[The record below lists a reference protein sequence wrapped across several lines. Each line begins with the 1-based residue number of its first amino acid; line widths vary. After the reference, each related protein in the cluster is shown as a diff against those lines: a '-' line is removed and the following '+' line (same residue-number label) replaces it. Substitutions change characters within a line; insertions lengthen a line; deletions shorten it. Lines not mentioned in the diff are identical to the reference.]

1 MKIVCDF
8 SRFHLADPTGY
19 PFAIINSSREA
30 SSKASNGLSDPRTH
44 VHRETHNNQRRMG
57 EIMTSV
63 DPCAFFGPGRDLP

>member
-30 SSKASNGLSDPRTH
+30 SSKASN
-44 VHRETHNNQRRMG
+44 VCMG
-57 EIMTSV
+57 FQIPEHMCT
-63 DPCAFFGPGRDLP
+63 GRPITIKEEWEKL